1 VKRRLCTYQ
10 RCAHPACPPIGQKN
24 PGLPSAPRRFSPRLL
39 APLLLLLLILGGCQK
54 KGVAPPVT
62 DFTATGP
69 AFVLADKGTTN
80 LRIVLPSEPSVVD
93 KYAAEG
99 LAKYLKQATEADF
112 PVIEASAYTA
122 EAGPAIF
129 LGVSPAVV
137 KEFAGDPTKLLA
149 PQEFVSLTRD
159 GNLFLFGEGIHG
171 NLHAASDFL
180 QKSLGW
186 RWYSIWD
193 PPVVPKHPSLILE
206 PFARKGGF
214 SFVYRFIPTYGSVDQ
229 YYWLGMNMYWEQTE
243 LSIRL
248 EAMQTKHQQPE
259 SFPYKA
265 LLNQLPFV
273 HTSDIYIPPSE
284 PSPRHT
290 FDWLKNK
297 NYFKTNPEFFGLI
310 NGERNPGQLEF
321 SNPGLRAELTKNIIE
336 HIERIR
342 RDGSFVAR
350 GRGLTPADVPGGGE
364 ERFII
369 TIDAN
374 DNPGPLSQSPEE
386 EALVKAYQSPGGP
399 LFDYV
404 IELGELL
411 EKEYPGVMVKFL
423 AYRRS
428 QTQIPPVLP
437 EGKKFP
443 DNVIAVFAPVEDCFL
458 GDWSHP
464 DLQETVGHFKGWHK
478 LVKNLW
484 TWIYLNPY
492 GTGVAMPFADVRGL
506 ADDLKR
512 MKESGGNGVF
522 LEYQMETV
530 LAAGNFTELQ
540 IYLTL
545 KLMED
550 ANTDTDALIVE
561 FTDHQYGPAA
571 LLVRKYLQ
579 ELENGRREVK
589 KFPVG
594 VSINTRNVDEQN
606 FPYLTVENIHRW
618 QGYFDEMERETKG
631 QGMELLRVNRLRR
644 ELDYATLYQWFALVK
659 KYPDTYRDHKIY
671 SERIKAVNQEIVP
684 KGYVQPRP
692 LARNLD
698 DFVVQIEAGG
708 KKAPLPAEFDGIDPQ
723 KIQQLVP
730 KADLQAFPTEFVRD
744 PQAAFGYAGP
754 VEKPDLPFQ
763 VGFYQWTNRQAPPGQ
778 PRGINGSR
786 LSIPIE
792 DITPGEY
799 RLYKLGPITVTPDCL
814 IWFSAKSWTTNL
826 EVGDRV
832 YEVGENNDWNAWVS
846 LKFDGPTY
854 GGKAEKDS
862 VFCDRI
868 ILVKK

>member
-1 VKRRLCTYQ
+1 MDLCSSSSN
-10 RCAHPACPPIGQKN
+10 PACQSDRQKN
-24 PGLPSAPRRFSPRLL
+24 PGLPSALRRFSP
-39 APLLLLLLILGGCQK
+39 LLLIPLWLLFLILGVCQK
-54 KGVAPPVT
+54 SEGAPAVT

-80 LRIVLPSEPSVVD
+80 LRIVLPAEPSVVD

-99 LAKYLKQATEADF
+99 LAKYLQQATGADF
-112 PVIEASAYTA
+112 PVIAASAYTA
-122 EAGPAIF
+122 ESGPAIF
-129 LGVSPAVV
+129 LGVSPAVI
-137 KEFAGDPTKLLA
+137 KEFADDPTKLLA
-149 PQEFVSLTRD
+149 PQEFVSLTRE

-171 NLHAASDFL
+171 NLHAVSDFL

-186 RWYSIWD
+186 RWYSGFD
-193 PPVVPKHPSLILE
+193 PPVVPKHPSLTLE

-214 SFVYRFIPTYGSVDQ
+214 SFAYRLMARYFAEDF
-229 YYWLGMNMYWEQTE
+229 YYWLGSNMYWEQPE
-243 LSIRL
+243 FGMRL
-248 EAMQTKHQQPE
+248 EAMRTKQPQPE
-259 SFPYKA
+259 SYPFKS
-265 LLNQLPFV
+265 LLNMLPYV
-273 HTSDIYIPPSE
+273 HTSNVYIPPSE
-284 PSPRHT
+284 PDPNHP

-310 NGERNPGQLEF
+310 NGERNPGQLDF
-321 SNPGLRAELTKNIIE
+321 SSPGLRAEMTKNIIE
-336 HIERIR
+336 HIERVR

-350 GRGLTPADVPGGGE
+350 GRGLTPADDPGGGE
-364 ERFII
+364 KRVII
-369 TIDAN
+369 SIDAN
-374 DNPGPLSQSPEE
+374 DNPGPLSQSPEA

-399 LFDYV
+399 LLDYV

-411 EKEYPGVMVKFL
+411 EKKYPGVMVKFL

-443 DNVIAVFAPVEDCFL
+443 DNAIAHFAPVEDCFL

-464 DLQETVGHFKGWHK
+464 DLQETFGHFKGWNK

-484 TWIYLNPY
+484 NWIYPNPY
-492 GTGVAMPFADVRGL
+492 GSGLTMPFAHVRGL
-506 ADDLKR
+506 ADNLKK
-512 MKESGGNGVF
+512 MKEHGGDGVF
-522 LEYQMETV
+522 FEHSSDDSV
-530 LAAGNFTELQ
+530 RAAGNFTELQ
-540 IYLTL
+540 TYLTL

-561 FTDHQYGPAA
+561 FTDYQYGPAA
-571 LLVRKYLQ
+571 PLVRKYLQ
-579 ELENGRREVK
+579 ELEDGRRAVK
-589 KFPVG
+589 QFPKDVG
-594 VSINTRNVDEQN
+594 INTRNVDEQN

-618 QGYFDEMERETKG
+618 QGYFDEMEQETKG
-631 QGMELLRVNRLRR
+631 RGMESMRVRRLRR
-644 ELDYATLYQWFALVK
+644 ELDYATLYQWFALAK
-659 KYPDTYRDHKIY
+659 KYPDVYRDHKVY

-708 KKAPLPAEFDGIDPQ
+708 KKAPLPSEFDGIDPV

-730 KADLQAFPTEFVRD
+730 KGDLQAFPSEFVRD

-754 VEKPDLPFQ
+754 VHKPDLPFQ
-763 VGFYQWTNRQAPPGQ
+763 VGFYQWTNRKAPPGQ
-778 PRGINGSR
+778 PVGINGSK
-786 LSIPIE
+786 LSIPLK

-799 RLYKLGPITVTPDCL
+799 RLYKLGPITVTPDSW
-814 IWFSAKSWTTNL
+814 IWFSAESWGTHL

-832 YEVGENNDWNAWVS
+832 FDIGENNDWDAWVS
-846 LKFDGPTY
+846 LKFDGPIY

-862 VFCDRI
+862 VLCDRI